1 MATTRKLFGLLVLCV
16 AAAWA
21 AGCSGSHGGR
31 VAVSGTVKL
40 KGQSIKDGAIVL
52 FEPLENQDTAGNAT
66 VTGGAFAI
74 PREAGL
80 KPGKYLIRI
89 TAGDGKTAVNP
100 VDPDSP
106 PGPGGTNIISKDA
119 VPRDWNV
126 NSKQEV
132 TVTKDGPNRFD
143 FNIP

>member
-1 MATTRKLFGLLVLCV
+1 MATTRKSFWLLALWV

-21 AGCSGSHGGR
+21 AGCSGSHDGR
-31 VAVSGTVKL
+31 AAVSGTVKL
-40 KGQSIKDGAIVL
+40 KGQLINDGAIVL

-66 VTGGAFAI
+66 VARGAFSI
-74 PREAGL
+74 PKAFGL

-106 PGPGGTNIISKDA
+106 PGPGGTNIISKDI
-119 VPRDWNV
+119 VPGDWNV

-132 TVTKDGPNRFD
+132 TVTRDGPNKFD